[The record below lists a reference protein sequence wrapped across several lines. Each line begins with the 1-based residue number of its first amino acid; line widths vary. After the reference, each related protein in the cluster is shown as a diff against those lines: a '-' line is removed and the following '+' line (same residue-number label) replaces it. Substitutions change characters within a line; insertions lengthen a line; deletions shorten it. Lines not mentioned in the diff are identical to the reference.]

1 LDYPTTSSHKL
12 CSHSLRE
19 NESSN
24 DGHIVPR
31 YSPELRRQGCQYT
44 SIHLHS
50 LCVHQIFMVSGGD
63 YQVSGNQFHTSWSEV
78 LGDEKA
84 KNDNELLPRLQ
95 GKGKPG
101 LYFLKTVVHH
111 PSSISEELPAAGGAF
126 PRRTPRPLICLIYWS
141 ATRERKAKT
150 KIPDIVARK
159 MEPCYWGQ
167 RALRCWNFG

>member
-1 LDYPTTSSHKL
+1 
-12 CSHSLRE
+12 
-19 NESSN
+19 
-24 DGHIVPR
+24 
-31 YSPELRRQGCQYT
+31 
-44 SIHLHS
+44 
-50 LCVHQIFMVSGGD
+50 MVSGGD

-126 PRRTPRPLICLIYWS
+126 PGRTPRPLICLIYWS

-150 KIPDIVARK
+150 KNTGYCCPQNGTMLLGTESSEMLEFWVMWIKPK
-159 MEPCYWGQ
+159 
-167 RALRCWNFG
+167 